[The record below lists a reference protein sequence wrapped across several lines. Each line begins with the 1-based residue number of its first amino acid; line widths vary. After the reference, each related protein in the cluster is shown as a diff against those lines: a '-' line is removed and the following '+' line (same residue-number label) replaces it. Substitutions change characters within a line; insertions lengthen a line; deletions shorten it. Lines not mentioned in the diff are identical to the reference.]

1 MKKHIFLLVAVITTL
16 VSCAKYDYDAI
27 LEQLRDHE
35 ERIQKLETLCTQLN
49 RNVEAI
55 QIVLE
60 ALKDN
65 DFITDITKITEDGVE
80 IGYSI
85 TFAQSGTINI
95 YHGQSNS
102 EAAVP
107 NIGIRKAQDG
117 EYYWTSGDEWL
128 TDENGD
134 KIPASVPDDP
144 DGKYITPQFRVA
156 EGIWYVS
163 FDSGNSWREMKMEE
177 EEKGCPI
184 FAEVDI
190 QDDHCT
196 FYLNDGKAFTIPVY
210 NPNAQISQ
218 YAGKIVSIMGDSIS
232 SFKGGIPEG
241 YSYYYPKF
249 DVKTQEDTWWS
260 MLIDYM
266 DAELGI
272 NASWSGSR
280 VSNTSE
286 SNTGNIGPDRC
297 MPSLARVQALDD
309 NGTPDIILF
318 YGGTNDVYHKVP
330 PGTFDKNALHTTVD
344 LERTMWDNFA
354 DAYKD
359 AVMRMQHYYPYAQ
372 IVCISPTYSNITEDY
387 IKNLDSYIAIIKD
400 ISDYFGAHFIDL
412 RKCGITLESS
422 KTKYGLMGD
431 VTHPMKEGMKLIA
444 KYIYRQIS
452 TMIQYEEENIGKEEE
467 EVDLFVFAG
476 QSNMMG
482 AAHLAPEEDIL
493 VKNAFEYKYAPILK
507 GADKGEFVYAQNPA
521 GDWHYID
528 PATAYGADYIDV
540 ASGKSKLSQYSDN
553 TYFVPACRDLEK
565 GFSGQSEY
573 LHYPSASMP
582 PYFAKYYSELGNSCI
597 YAHMAKGSCKITH
610 YFTSDAME
618 EYNRMINEYNTV
630 NSTSYSTL
638 TEGELSGGGAAFDAK
653 YAAMLNDYAAFR
665 PGNTISNKCFVWLQG
680 ESDTH
685 KYVEYKLKL
694 QALWSH
700 LQTLGFTHFF
710 IARVGFW
717 GSTAIL
723 EEIKAQT
730 DFCAENEN
738 CHIITRAPSLIPH
751 PKATTSNWWVNE
763 PSSEYDNCR
772 DSYISN
778 TSNNHFNEKAH
789 KIFAKKS
796 AQNIDRILHMGLP
809 PVLEEEN
816 IKGMIGYGEN

>member
-1 MKKHIFLLVAVITTL
+1 MKKHIFLLVTVITTL

-49 RNVEAI
+49 SNVEAI
-55 QIVLE
+55 QTILAALE
-60 ALKDN
+60 QN
-65 DFITDITKITEDGVE
+65 DYITDITKITESGVE

-85 TFAQSGTINI
+85 TFAKGGTVNI
-95 YHGQSNS
+95 YHGSNGS
-102 EAAVP
+102 NAQAP
-107 NIGIRKAQDG
+107 KISIRKAQDG
-117 EYYWTSGDEWL
+117 EYYWTSDDEWL

-144 DGKYITPQFRVA
+144 SGKYVTPQFRVA

-177 EEKGCPI
+177 EEKGSPI

-412 RKCGITLESS
+412 RKCGITMESS

-431 VTHPMKEGMKLIA
+431 VTHPKKEGMKLIA

-507 GADKGEFVYAQNPA
+507 GADKGNSYMHKTQL
-521 GDWHYID
+521 
-528 PATAYGADYIDV
+528 ATG
-540 ASGKSKLSQYSDN
+540 
-553 TYFVPACRDLEK
+553 
-565 GFSGQSEY
+565 
-573 LHYPSASMP
+573 
-582 PYFAKYYSELGNSCI
+582 
-597 YAHMAKGSCKITH
+597 
-610 YFTSDAME
+610 
-618 EYNRMINEYNTV
+618 
-630 NSTSYSTL
+630 
-638 TEGELSGGGAAFDAK
+638 
-653 YAAMLNDYAAFR
+653 
-665 PGNTISNKCFVWLQG
+665 
-680 ESDTH
+680 
-685 KYVEYKLKL
+685 
-694 QALWSH
+694 
-700 LQTLGFTHFF
+700 
-710 IARVGFW
+710 
-717 GSTAIL
+717 
-723 EEIKAQT
+723 
-730 DFCAENEN
+730 
-738 CHIITRAPSLIPH
+738 II
-751 PKATTSNWWVNE
+751 
-763 PSSEYDNCR
+763 
-772 DSYISN
+772 
-778 TSNNHFNEKAH
+778 
-789 KIFAKKS
+789 
-796 AQNIDRILHMGLP
+796 
-809 PVLEEEN
+809 
-816 IKGMIGYGEN
+816 